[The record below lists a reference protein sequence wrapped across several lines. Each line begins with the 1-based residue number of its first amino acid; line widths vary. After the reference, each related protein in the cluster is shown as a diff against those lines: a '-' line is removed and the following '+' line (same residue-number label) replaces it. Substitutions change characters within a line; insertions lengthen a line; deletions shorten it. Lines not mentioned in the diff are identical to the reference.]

1 MPQAIRTSFSRG
13 LPALEVCHLDVIL
26 EHYWT
31 NFVLEIGLFL
41 EILECSD
48 EFSMFFLGH
57 IRGVIE
63 SVSDFR
69 SRSSRAAICRRVHQ
83 VYLPVP

>member
-1 MPQAIRTSFSRG
+1 MPQAIRTSFRRG
-13 LPALEVCHLDVIL
+13 LPALEVCHLHVIL
-26 EHYWT
+26 EHYWA
-31 NFVLEIGLFL
+31 NFVLKISLLL
-41 EILECSD
+41 EILECFD

-63 SVSDFR
+63 SVSDR
-69 SRSSRAAICRRVHQ
+69 SRLSRAAICRRVHQ